1 MPWGAILRVG
11 MTYGLVF
18 SVGFTVAVFAGALF
32 ARDFMVND
40 YPPAIRE
47 RFGPRSRRGTRV
59 GIVVAVVVGALLIGV
74 MAAGLLQVR
83 AATGAL
89 GFMTAF
95 ATAAVIV
102 LTFNLFDLLILDW
115 LVFVLWRPRIAV
127 LPGTEGT
134 AEYGDWRFH
143 LDGFV
148 KGLGI
153 CTVGAL
159 LAAVAAVAVAR
170 LNPPRLGSSG

>member
-1 MPWGAILRVG
+1 MPWGAILHVG
-11 MTYGLVF
+11 TTYGLVF

-47 RFGPRSRRGTRV
+47 RYGPRSRRGTRV

-102 LTFNLFDLLILDW
+102 LTFNIFDLLVLDW
-115 LVFVLWRPRIAV
+115 LVFVRLRPKIAV
-127 LPGTEGT
+127 LPRTEGMP
-134 AEYGDWRFH
+134 EYGDLRFH
-143 LDGFV
+143 FDGFI
-148 KGLGI
+148 KGLAITAI
-153 CTVGAL
+153 CAL
-159 LAAVAAVAVAR
+159 VAAVVAAAVQEVV
-170 LNPPRLGSSG
+170 